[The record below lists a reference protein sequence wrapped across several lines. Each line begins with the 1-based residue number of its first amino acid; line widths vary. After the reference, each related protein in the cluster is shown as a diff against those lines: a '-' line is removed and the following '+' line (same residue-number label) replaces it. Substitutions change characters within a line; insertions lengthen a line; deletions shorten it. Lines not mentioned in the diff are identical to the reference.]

1 MHFLDVSHRA
11 GPTFSSDAARRGK
24 VSQQGHAGLTA
35 VRWEF
40 DGPLFGVEGPSENQL
55 SSCPA
60 TVAVTELLDRN
71 GFITEFGWKRFVK
84 DVVDGVKEVI
94 SHPHQLR
101 GPALPEQDEVVHKHV
116 GMRYGQLVG
125 GIVREV
131 MGQIFGLGRPGKIGC
146 QDWDPVVSPKM

>member
-11 GPTFSSDAARRGK
+11 GPTFSADAARRGK

-116 GMRYGQLVG
+116 GMCYGQLVG
-125 GIVREV
+125 SIREV
-131 MGQIFGLGRPGKIGC
+131 KRSRRPRFSNSCRRGQIIMRCGKGA
-146 QDWDPVVSPKM
+146 